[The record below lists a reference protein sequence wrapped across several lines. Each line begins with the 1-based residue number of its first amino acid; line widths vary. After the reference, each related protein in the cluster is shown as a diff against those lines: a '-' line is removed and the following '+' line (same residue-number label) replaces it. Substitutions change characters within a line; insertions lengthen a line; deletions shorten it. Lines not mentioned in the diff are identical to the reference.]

1 MSKRNLYLN
10 TRPVE
15 EAIEIY
21 TRELSEIIKPQTE
34 TKLTSR
40 CLGLVT
46 SEAVYAC
53 CCSPLFNAAAMDGI
67 AVRAADT
74 KQASENNPLILQ
86 EGQDYIEIDLSLI
99 HIFIRHTRHRQWGGV
114 LGGEVR

>member
-53 CCSPLFNAAAMDGI
+53 CCSPLFNAAAMDG
-67 AVRAADT
+67 
-74 KQASENNPLILQ
+74 LI
-86 EGQDYIEIDLSLI
+86 ERIEEELGKTCTIVATGGLAKFVIPFCKREIVIDDDLLLKGLKI
-99 HIFIRHTRHRQWGGV
+99 IYDKNR
-114 LGGEVR
+114 